1 MKKPFAILITLMLCL
16 GCKEKPTT
24 PEPKPDKVVFNQEL
38 AMELEKMKEVDQI
51 AAYIQQGE
59 YTKMS
64 KEEWNAFKDSV
75 FTTHQKRIEEI
86 FDKHGFVGY
95 DLAGEEGSDNFW
107 LLVQHS
113 DHDPEF
119 QKKVLDAM
127 KIEVDKRNA
136 SPKYYAFLVDRVNLN
151 MGKEQ
156 VYGTQ
161 FDYNEMGQ
169 AFPKNMSDTTGLDLR
184 RLRMGLIPMID
195 RMNEMTVSH
204 FIMNQELYLK
214 HGITKPVLY
223 AKNYGEKAQ
232 K

>member
-1 MKKPFAILITLMLCL
+1 MKKVYTILASMMLIMS
-16 GCKEKPTT
+16 CKDKKPEPTT
-24 PEPKPDKVVFNQEL
+24 TENKVVFNQEL
-38 AMELEKMKEVDQI
+38 AMELERMRDVDQI
-51 AAYIQQGE
+51 AAYVPQGE

-64 KEEWNAFKDSV
+64 KEEWNGFKDSV
-75 FTTHQKRIEEI
+75 FTTHQKRIAEI
-86 FDKHGFVGY
+86 FDQYGFVGY

-113 DHDPEF
+113 DHDPAF

-127 KIEVDKRNA
+127 KEQVDRRNA

-169 AFPKNMSDTTGLDLR
+169 AFPKNMSDTTGLDMR
-184 RLRMGLIPMID
+184 RLRVGLIPMVD

-204 FIMNQELYLK
+204 FIMNQDYFLKKGIKKPMLY
-214 HGITKPVLY
+214 P
-223 AKNYGEKAQ
+223 KN
-232 K
+232 

>member
-1 MKKPFAILITLMLCL
+1 MKKPFAILITLMLCF

-75 FTTHQKRIEEI
+75 FTTHQKMIEEI

-204 FIMNQELYLK
+204 FIMNQEHLLQK
-214 HGITKPVLY
+214 GIKKPILY

-232 K
+232 E

>member
-1 MKKPFAILITLMLCL
+1 MKRFFLVLTFLMFCL

-51 AAYIQQGE
+51 AAYIPQGE

-86 FDKHGFVGY
+86 FENHGFVGY
-95 DLAGEEGSDNFW
+95 DLAGEEGSNNFW
-107 LLVQHS
+107 LIAQHS

-119 QKKVLDAM
+119 QKKILDAM

-169 AFPKNMSDTTGLDLR
+169 AFPKNMSDTTGVDLR

-204 FIMNQELYLK
+204 FIMNQEYFHQK
-214 HGITKPVLY
+214 GITTPVLY
-223 AKNYGEKAQ
+223 AKKYGGNPQ
-232 K
+232 N